1 MDEMNA
7 LRQGLMDTCP
17 GMELRENEP
26 MERHT
31 TFRIGGPARL
41 MALPKTREEAAAAV
55 RVARA
60 HGIVPFFLGNGSDL
74 LVSDKGYPG
83 FIIKAVGGLTDLT
96 VEGNKIRAGSGV
108 LLSTLSRAAL
118 EHGLTG
124 LEFSNGIPGSLGGA
138 ITMNAGAYDGDM
150 SMVVRSV
157 DFVDGE
163 GALKTLS
170 GADLDFAY
178 RHSAFSDGRRLI
190 LGAEL
195 ELAPGKPDQ
204 IQALMDDLWNRRR
217 HKQPLDK
224 PSAGST
230 FKRPQGYFA
239 AALIDECKLKGA
251 RVGGAEVSKKHAG
264 FIINVGGATSADVL
278 EGLRYAHPAVDLVLQ
293 FRALSKLKSTYCDGL
308 LKVIGPDG
316 RIHSNFNQT
325 ETRTGRISSTEPNLQ
340 NIPVRTELGREF
352 RRFFCAREGWLLVD
366 ADYSQIE
373 LRVLAHVADDA
384 NMIEA
389 FRTGADIHAET
400 AAQVFHMPPDMVTPL
415 MRSRAKAVN
424 FGIVYGIGAFSLSK
438 DINVTRKEAEQYIK
452 DYLAHYAGV
461 DRYMKQV
468 VEQAKEQGYV
478 ETMFGRRRYL
488 PELTSSNFNLR
499 AFGERVARNM
509 PIQGTAADIIKI
521 AMIRVEE
528 RLRREG
534 FKARLILQVHD
545 ELIVE
550 APQEEAQQVAVLLR
564 EEMEHAV
571 TLKVP
576 MTADA
581 AIGKTWYDAKG

>member
-83 FIIKAVGGLTDLT
+83 FIIKVVGGLTDLA

-264 FIINVGGATSADVL
+264 FIINAGGATSADVL
-278 EGLRYAHPAVDLVLQ
+278 
-293 FRALSKLKSTYCDGL
+293 ALARQ
-308 LKVIGPDG
+308 V
-316 RIHSNFNQT
+316 Q
-325 ETRTGRISSTEPNLQ
+325 ET
-340 NIPVRTELGREF
+340 V
-352 RRFFCAREGWLLVD
+352 
-366 ADYSQIE
+366 
-373 LRVLAHVADDA
+373 
-384 NMIEA
+384 
-389 FRTGADIHAET
+389 
-400 AAQVFHMPPDMVTPL
+400 
-415 MRSRAKAVN
+415 
-424 FGIVYGIGAFSLSK
+424 
-438 DINVTRKEAEQYIK
+438 
-452 DYLAHYAGV
+452 
-461 DRYMKQV
+461 
-468 VEQAKEQGYV
+468 
-478 ETMFGRRRYL
+478 
-488 PELTSSNFNLR
+488 
-499 AFGERVARNM
+499 
-509 PIQGTAADIIKI
+509 
-521 AMIRVEE
+521 
-528 RLRREG
+528 
-534 FKARLILQVHD
+534 
-545 ELIVE
+545 
-550 APQEEAQQVAVLLR
+550 LR
-564 EEMEHAV
+564 ETGVALELEV
-571 TLKVP
+571 RFL
-576 MTADA
+576 
-581 AIGKTWYDAKG
+581 GEE

>member
-7 LRQGLMDTCP
+7 LRQRLMDTCP

-41 MALPKTREEAAAAV
+41 MALPKSREEAAAAV
-55 RVARA
+55 QTARA

-83 FIIKAVGGLTDLT
+83 FIIKTVGGLTDLT
-96 VEGNKIRAGSGV
+96 VEGNRIRAGSGV

-157 DFVDGE
+157 DFVDEE

-170 GADLDFAY
+170 GADLDFSY
-178 RHSAFSDGRRLI
+178 RHSAFSDGRRFI

-264 FIINVGGATSADVL
+264 FIINAGGATSADVL
-278 EGLRYAHPAVDLVLQ
+278 
-293 FRALSKLKSTYCDGL
+293 ALARQ
-308 LKVIGPDG
+308 V
-316 RIHSNFNQT
+316 Q
-325 ETRTGRISSTEPNLQ
+325 ET
-340 NIPVRTELGREF
+340 V
-352 RRFFCAREGWLLVD
+352 
-366 ADYSQIE
+366 
-373 LRVLAHVADDA
+373 
-384 NMIEA
+384 
-389 FRTGADIHAET
+389 
-400 AAQVFHMPPDMVTPL
+400 
-415 MRSRAKAVN
+415 
-424 FGIVYGIGAFSLSK
+424 
-438 DINVTRKEAEQYIK
+438 
-452 DYLAHYAGV
+452 
-461 DRYMKQV
+461 
-468 VEQAKEQGYV
+468 
-478 ETMFGRRRYL
+478 
-488 PELTSSNFNLR
+488 
-499 AFGERVARNM
+499 
-509 PIQGTAADIIKI
+509 
-521 AMIRVEE
+521 
-528 RLRREG
+528 
-534 FKARLILQVHD
+534 
-545 ELIVE
+545 
-550 APQEEAQQVAVLLR
+550 LR
-564 EEMEHAV
+564 ETGVALELEIR
-571 TLKVP
+571 LL
-576 MTADA
+576 
-581 AIGKTWYDAKG
+581 GEE

>member
-83 FIIKAVGGLTDLT
+83 FIIKVVGGLTDLA

-264 FIINVGGATSADVL
+264 FIINAGGATSADVL
-278 EGLRYAHPAVDLVLQ
+278 
-293 FRALSKLKSTYCDGL
+293 ALARQ
-308 LKVIGPDG
+308 V
-316 RIHSNFNQT
+316 Q
-325 ETRTGRISSTEPNLQ
+325 ET
-340 NIPVRTELGREF
+340 V
-352 RRFFCAREGWLLVD
+352 
-366 ADYSQIE
+366 
-373 LRVLAHVADDA
+373 
-384 NMIEA
+384 
-389 FRTGADIHAET
+389 
-400 AAQVFHMPPDMVTPL
+400 
-415 MRSRAKAVN
+415 
-424 FGIVYGIGAFSLSK
+424 
-438 DINVTRKEAEQYIK
+438 
-452 DYLAHYAGV
+452 
-461 DRYMKQV
+461 
-468 VEQAKEQGYV
+468 
-478 ETMFGRRRYL
+478 
-488 PELTSSNFNLR
+488 
-499 AFGERVARNM
+499 
-509 PIQGTAADIIKI
+509 
-521 AMIRVEE
+521 
-528 RLRREG
+528 
-534 FKARLILQVHD
+534 
-545 ELIVE
+545 
-550 APQEEAQQVAVLLR
+550 LR
-564 EEMEHAV
+564 ETGV
-571 TLKVP
+571 TLELEVRFL
-576 MTADA
+576 
-581 AIGKTWYDAKG
+581 GEE

>member
-264 FIINVGGATSADVL
+264 FIINAGGATSADVL
-278 EGLRYAHPAVDLVLQ
+278 
-293 FRALSKLKSTYCDGL
+293 ALARQ
-308 LKVIGPDG
+308 V
-316 RIHSNFNQT
+316 Q
-325 ETRTGRISSTEPNLQ
+325 ET
-340 NIPVRTELGREF
+340 V
-352 RRFFCAREGWLLVD
+352 
-366 ADYSQIE
+366 
-373 LRVLAHVADDA
+373 
-384 NMIEA
+384 
-389 FRTGADIHAET
+389 
-400 AAQVFHMPPDMVTPL
+400 
-415 MRSRAKAVN
+415 
-424 FGIVYGIGAFSLSK
+424 
-438 DINVTRKEAEQYIK
+438 
-452 DYLAHYAGV
+452 
-461 DRYMKQV
+461 
-468 VEQAKEQGYV
+468 
-478 ETMFGRRRYL
+478 
-488 PELTSSNFNLR
+488 
-499 AFGERVARNM
+499 
-509 PIQGTAADIIKI
+509 
-521 AMIRVEE
+521 
-528 RLRREG
+528 
-534 FKARLILQVHD
+534 
-545 ELIVE
+545 
-550 APQEEAQQVAVLLR
+550 LR
-564 EEMEHAV
+564 ETCVALELEV
-571 TLKVP
+571 RFL
-576 MTADA
+576 
-581 AIGKTWYDAKG
+581 GEE

>member
-108 LLSTLSRAAL
+108 LLSTLFRAAL
-118 EHGLTG
+118 EHCLTG

-264 FIINVGGATSADVL
+264 FIINAGGATSADVL
-278 EGLRYAHPAVDLVLQ
+278 
-293 FRALSKLKSTYCDGL
+293 ALARQ
-308 LKVIGPDG
+308 V
-316 RIHSNFNQT
+316 Q
-325 ETRTGRISSTEPNLQ
+325 ET
-340 NIPVRTELGREF
+340 V
-352 RRFFCAREGWLLVD
+352 
-366 ADYSQIE
+366 
-373 LRVLAHVADDA
+373 
-384 NMIEA
+384 
-389 FRTGADIHAET
+389 
-400 AAQVFHMPPDMVTPL
+400 
-415 MRSRAKAVN
+415 
-424 FGIVYGIGAFSLSK
+424 
-438 DINVTRKEAEQYIK
+438 
-452 DYLAHYAGV
+452 
-461 DRYMKQV
+461 
-468 VEQAKEQGYV
+468 
-478 ETMFGRRRYL
+478 
-488 PELTSSNFNLR
+488 
-499 AFGERVARNM
+499 
-509 PIQGTAADIIKI
+509 
-521 AMIRVEE
+521 
-528 RLRREG
+528 
-534 FKARLILQVHD
+534 
-545 ELIVE
+545 
-550 APQEEAQQVAVLLR
+550 LR
-564 EEMEHAV
+564 ETGVALELEV
-571 TLKVP
+571 RFL
-576 MTADA
+576 
-581 AIGKTWYDAKG
+581 GEE